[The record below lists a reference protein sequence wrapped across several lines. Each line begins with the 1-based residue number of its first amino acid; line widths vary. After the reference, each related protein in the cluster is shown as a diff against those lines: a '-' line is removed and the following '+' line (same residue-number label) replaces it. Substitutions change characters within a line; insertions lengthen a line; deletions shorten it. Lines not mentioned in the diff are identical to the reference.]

1 MRGGPIGL
9 GLIAAAAAASA
20 CAAATRP
27 ADAYPSRP
35 VRVVV
40 SASPGAVTDT
50 QARLFSQLLSETYRQ
65 QFIVDNRPG
74 AGGLIGFQTVAKAAP
89 DGHTLLAVSPSL
101 TTVYAFQDKPTFHP
115 VNDFDPVSLL
125 IRAPF
130 LIVAH
135 PSFPA
140 KSMPELIG
148 YATAKPRAL
157 TFGLGGTGSIQHLA
171 IAWIAAETKTNLV
184 LVSYKGI
191 APAVIDLIG
200 GQIQA
205 TMANIANV
213 GGHVKAGK
221 LRALALTG
229 LERSAVFPE
238 LRTISETTV
247 PGFDVTSWQGW
258 IAPKGTPA
266 AIVNRLNAALAE
278 AARLPEVSDKIAS
291 DGARAVGSTPAEFGK
306 VIASEASRWR
316 RLVDERG
323 LRSVQ

>member
-1 MRGGPIGL
+1 MRRLVTIVLAAGAGL
-9 GLIAAAAAASA
+9 S
-20 CAAATRP
+20 CSSMAATS
-27 ADAYPSRP
+27 ASDGYPSRP

-40 SASPGAVTDT
+40 SASPGAITDA
-50 QARLFSQLLSETYRQ
+50 QARLFSQLLSDRLKQ

-101 TTVYAFQDKPTFHP
+101 TTVYAFQEKPTYDP

-140 KSMPELIG
+140 KSMSELIA
-148 YATAKPRAL
+148 YAAAKPNAI
-157 TFGLGGTGSIQHLA
+157 TFGLGGAGSIQHLA
-171 IAWIAAETKTNLV
+171 VAWIAAETKTSLV

-191 APAVIDLIG
+191 APAVVDLIG
-200 GQIQA
+200 GQINA

-213 GGHVKAGK
+213 GPHVRAGR

-238 LRTISETTV
+238 LRTVSESGV

-258 IAPKGTPA
+258 VAPKGTPA
-266 AIVNRLNAALAE
+266 AIVNRLSAALAE
-278 AARLPEVSDKIAS
+278 AVRLPEVSEKIAS
-291 DGARAVGSTPAEFGK
+291 DGAKPIGSTPAAFRKE
-306 VIASEASRWR
+306 IAAQAVRWR

-323 LRSVQ
+323 LRTVQ